1 MSSTCGSAG
10 RGRLTVSWPLPAEA
24 RRPAQRPSRRGS
36 GGGHLVP
43 VDVGIQEPLFFF
55 FLMESRVSQQ
65 RTGVDQSL
73 CHQQS
78 PNTPGRRTGPVPR
91 PPLPPSAPSP
101 RRAGQALRGRAPSTS
116 PLLPVFTSSLVVRKK
131 VLGLRVSRPPHPLG
145 PRSGRLSV
153 HRAPPP
159 ALGSLSF
166 IHLLRISR

>member
-10 RGRLTVSWPLPAEA
+10 RGRLTVSWPLPVEA
-24 RRPAQRPSRRGS
+24 RGPAQRPSRRGS

-55 FLMESRVSQQ
+55 FLMESHVSRQ

-78 PNTPGRRTGPVPR
+78 RNTPGRGTGPRAPAAPPAFRALPSPSGAGPPR
-91 PPLPPSAPSP
+91 PS
-101 RRAGQALRGRAPSTS
+101 PSTS

-153 HRAPPP
+153 RRAPPP

>member
-10 RGRLTVSWPLPAEA
+10 RGRLTVSWPLPVEA
-24 RRPAQRPSRRGS
+24 RGPAQRPSRRGS

-55 FLMESRVSQQ
+55 FLMESHVSRQ

-78 PNTPGRRTGPVPR
+78 PNTPGRGTGPRAPAA
-91 PPLPPSAPSP
+91 PPAFRALPSP
-101 RRAGQALRGRAPSTS
+101 SGALRGRAPSTF

-131 VLGLRVSRPPHPLG
+131 VLGVRVSRPPHPLG
-145 PRSGRLSV
+145 PRSGCLSV
-153 HRAPPP
+153 RRAPPP